1 MTYDLRNFGLA
12 AMLKCG
18 PALRRVVLG
27 TPTLEAAADAIVRHL
42 YDNCVSPETGE
53 RSCVLV
59 RFYKTHPYGALEPG
73 LQVFARRGSD
83 GREITPATRCL
94 TLLATAGQQDAW
106 NSRHQSRG
114 HKVIPLASQE
124 AVQRA
129 PMIAQL
135 IQQFGLEVAAVVE
148 PSRDLV
154 ADLGNRSYN
163 VFHVE
168 QAKGSR
174 YIPAQ
179 DDFVIPYDVESVV
192 GIGAT
197 LRTGDLFAVIMF
209 SRVTIAKESANRLR
223 NVALD
228 VKAAIF
234 HFEEAQVF
242 ATATPGAAEAR
253 P

>member
-1 MTYDLRNFGLA
+1 
-12 AMLKCG
+12 MLKCG
-18 PALRRVVLG
+18 LALRRVVADA
-27 TPTLEAAADAIVRHL
+27 PTLEAAADAIVRHL

-59 RFYKTHPYGALEPG
+59 RFYKTHRYEGLEPG
-73 LQVFARRGSD
+73 LQVFARRGVD
-83 GREITPATRCL
+83 NVEVTPATRCL
-94 TLLATAGQQDAW
+94 TLLATAGERDSW

-114 HKVIPLASQE
+114 HKVIPLSSQE
-124 AVQRA
+124 AVERA

-135 IQQFGLEVAAVVE
+135 LQQFGLELGAFVE
-148 PSRDLV
+148 PSHDLV
-154 ADLGNRSYN
+154 AELENRTYN

-168 QAKGSR
+168 QARGSR

-179 DDFVIPYDVESVV
+179 EEFVIPFDVESVV

-197 LRTGDLFAVIMF
+197 LRSGDLFAVIMF
-209 SRVTIAKESANRLR
+209 SRVVIPKESANRLR

-228 VKAAIF
+228 IKAAIF
-234 HFEEAQVF
+234 HFEEDQVF
-242 ATATPGAAEAR
+242 ASEAPGEAEAR